1 MARRQIAD
9 GALVAFGTLGG
20 NMLAYGFSVAVAH
33 QLDQSG
39 YGQIG
44 ALLTILL
51 VASIPATAI
60 QAVTARRVASAVAQ
74 DPAALRAFTAPLVR
88 WSLLIGVA
96 AAIVLGGLAP
106 VVSAL
111 LPAVSTGQ
119 VAWTALSLIPSAL
132 IYCYLG
138 IAQGGSRFR
147 AYTVLF
153 VAMNGAKLAAG
164 LGAGAAGATPGLI
177 MGSVA
182 VAWFATAA
190 LAHFA
195 LRDMVGRPRFERGLG
210 YVRELGTASWSLGAV
225 LLLSLLDGLLAAHYF
240 SGDALGRYQAGAM
253 FTRAGYF
260 APQFAG
266 VLAYPKL
273 AVPQSRRK
281 ALTTAMALSVGIGLA
296 MVVTTVLA
304 AGPLVRFAFGAKY
317 LGVIAGFNLASAA
330 GLFALSGAT
339 QAMVQLA
346 LLDAVARRS
355 HVTGWLVFGGIVAEA
370 SVILAVAHHS
380 ATQLITTAAVCGTAT
395 AVVSLTVSA
404 FARHH
409 APHHVGA
416 ANAETEYVAA
426 AP

>member
-9 GALVAFGTLGG
+9 GVLVAVGTLAG
-20 NMLAYGFSVAVAH
+20 NMLAYGFSVAIAR
-33 QLDQSG
+33 QLDQTG

-60 QAVTARRVASAVAQ
+60 QAVTARRVASVRAQ

-88 WSLLIGVA
+88 WSLLTGVA
-96 AAIVLGGLAP
+96 MAVVLGGLAP
-106 VVSAL
+106 AVSAL

-119 VAWTALSLIPSAL
+119 VAWTALALVPSAL

-147 AYTVLF
+147 AYTALF
-153 VAMNGAKLAAG
+153 MAMNGAKLAAG
-164 LGAGAAGATPGLI
+164 LAAGALGATPGLI
-177 MGSVA
+177 MGA
-182 VAWFATAA
+182 VAAAWFVTAA
-190 LAHFA
+190 VAHFG
-195 LRDMVGRPRFERGLG
+195 LRDMVGRPRFERGIG
-210 YVRELGTASWSLGAV
+210 FVRELGTASWSLGAV

-240 SGDALGRYQAGAM
+240 GGDALGRYQAGAM

-273 AVPQSRRK
+273 AVPETRRK

-296 MVVTTVLA
+296 MVLTTA
-304 AGPLVRFAFGAKY
+304 AAAEPLVRLAFGAKY
-317 LGVIAGFNLASAA
+317 LGTAAGFDLTSAA
-330 GLFALSGAT
+330 WMFALSGAT

-355 HVTGWLVFGGIVAEA
+355 HVIGWLVFGGIVAEA
-370 SVILAVAHHS
+370 AVILAVAHHS
-380 ATQLITTAAVCGTAT
+380 ATQLITTAAVCGTVT
-395 AVVSLTVSA
+395 AAVSLTVSA
-404 FARHH
+404 LARHRVTH
-409 APHHVGA
+409 LVDA
-416 ANAETEYVAA
+416 ANTETEYVAA

>member
-20 NMLAYGFSVAVAH
+20 NMLAYGFSVAIAH
-33 QLDQSG
+33 QLDQAG

-60 QAVTARRVASAVAQ
+60 QAVTARRVASAGTQ

-96 AAIVLGGLAP
+96 TAVVLGGLAP

-119 VAWTALSLIPSAL
+119 VAWTALALIPNAL

-164 LGAGAAGATPGLI
+164 LGAGAVGATPGLI
-177 MGSVA
+177 MGA
-182 VAWFATAA
+182 VAAAWFVTAA
-190 LAHFA
+190 AAHFA
-195 LRDMVGRPRFERGLG
+195 LRDMVGMPRFERGLG
-210 YVRELGTASWSLGAV
+210 YLRELGTASWSLGAV
-225 LLLSLLDGLLAAHYF
+225 LLLSLLDGLLAAHYIR
-240 SGDALGRYQAGAM
+240 GDALGRYQAGAM

-273 AVPQSRRK
+273 AVPETRRK
-281 ALTTAMALSVGIGLA
+281 ALTTAMGLAVGIGLA

-304 AGPLVRFAFGAKY
+304 ASTLIRFAFGAKY
-317 LGVIAGFNLASAA
+317 LGTFEGFDLSSAA

-339 QAMVQLA
+339 QALVQLA

-370 SVILAVAHHS
+370 TVILAVAHHS
-380 ATQLITTAAVCGTAT
+380 AQQMITTAAICGTVT
-395 AVVSLTVSA
+395 AAVSLTVSA
-404 FARHH
+404 LAKHRVTHQ
-409 APHHVGA
+409 AGVA
-416 ANAETEYVAA
+416 DAETEYVAA
-426 AP
+426 AQ